1 MKFLQI
7 FFSKDPVYIVVVQIS
22 KPVILN
28 MVSKVFIMV
37 SMGTVRGNVLMNS
50 VLSLKLLFRKATSCL
65 ISMSIKLLR

>member
-1 MKFLQI
+1 MEFLQI
-7 FFSKDPVYIVVVQIS
+7 FFSKDPVFIAVVQIW

-50 VLSLKLLFRKATSCL
+50 VPSLKLLFAKGINCL